1 MLGSLVTGVVVG
13 VIIYVLVALV
23 LWLIYGTWNVYASLP
38 LVTAVAVGL
47 TVAIIRSA
55 GKSLMREAQ
64 ESSDSRLESRYGQ
77 EVPRMR
83 SRLPQPIVRSMNRD
97 DEYVENGDDQ

>member
-23 LWLIYGTWNVYASLP
+23 LWLIYGTWNVYASIP

-47 TVAIIRSA
+47 TVAIVNSL
-55 GKSLMREAQ
+55 GKAMMEDGALTFNN
-64 ESSDSRLESRYGQ
+64 SSNATIGRPRLQQPSSRLY
-77 EVPRMR
+77 
-83 SRLPQPIVRSMNRD
+83 NRN
-97 DEYVENGDDQ
+97 DEYVEDQ